1 MDPLDSNVAYLGA
14 DGGGVWKTT
23 DAGQTWTPLTDN
35 QPSLEIGALVL
46 DPSNPDIVY
55 AGTAF
60 SDADFDNMGAGILKS
75 SDGGN
80 TWTQLPGP
88 LPIGPGLEAVIRSLA
103 VSPSDGNIL
112 LAVALSPSGTA
123 VYRSGDGGNTWN
135 QVLAPSTALG
145 TQVMFD
151 PSNGSTAY
159 ASLDTVYESTDGGN
173 TWTAA
178 NGTGS
183 NVLPSGTP
191 LALAMAPSSP
201 STLYAGTCPSSD
213 TFMYKTVDGGQNWT
227 PLPSIA
233 TGCAW
238 MVRVDPANP
247 NVVVSGSAGVGRPF
261 APAASAE
268 MLRSGRCRLRPPEPR
283 SSLHLWGRDGTVRR

>member
-1 MDPLDSNVAYLGA
+1 MTRDRHAGVEAVVPLLLLFAAGSVGTAWAQQGNSPARAGNGRGREAVLPANSRARAMNANAQEKRRADALANDAASGQWTLIGPQPLLYGDGRAHSGQVNALAVDPLDSNVVYLGA

-112 LAVALSPSGTA
+112 LAVDSLTFRHSRLSLRGWWQY
-123 VYRSGDGGNTWN
+123 V
-135 QVLAPSTALG
+135 
-145 TQVMFD
+145 
-151 PSNGSTAY
+151 
-159 ASLDTVYESTDGGN
+159 E
-173 TWTAA
+173 
-178 NGTGS
+178 
-183 NVLPSGTP
+183 
-191 LALAMAPSSP
+191 
-201 STLYAGTCPSSD
+201 
-213 TFMYKTVDGGQNWT
+213 
-227 PLPSIA
+227 
-233 TGCAW
+233 
-238 MVRVDPANP
+238 
-247 NVVVSGSAGVGRPF
+247 SGSCP
-261 APAASAE
+261 
-268 MLRSGRCRLRPPEPR
+268 
-283 SSLHLWGRDGTVRR
+283 